1 MLQNMIQPAPEDGRP
16 YDPEAEAVAV
26 AEIAV
31 EAGIFVEDAPTESA
45 PDTST
50 EPTSAPAPAPASAP
64 APGAYEELL
73 GEIARLSGAVDD
85 VKATLGIVLK
95 NQEVILEKL
104 ATLGGIPTPAPTPAP
119 TPTDDVEYDILPSCY
134 EPSVGEATPS
144 QPVQMVLGT
153 RTRQRPVRYE
163 DYTPAAK
170 KPKFKDPVT
179 ILPLKVLDQD
189 MLTTFNRW
197 VLGEIDNSRPRKL
210 ECCDGTPV
218 WFLKLKVAKE
228 WLAETVSLLCLL
240 EHLSHFNNPLFL
252 NVTLFICSISTL
264 RIILY
269 GDVFLSCRRR
279 TP

>member
-50 EPTSAPAPAPASAP
+50 EPTSAPAP
-64 APGAYEELL
+64 GAYEEVL

-85 VKATLGIVLK
+85 VKATLSIVLK

-104 ATLGGIPTPAPTPAP
+104 ATLGGIPTPAPTPSHTHAP

-144 QPVQMVLGT
+144 QPVQTVLGT
-153 RTRQRPVRYE
+153 T
-163 DYTPAAK
+163 
-170 KPKFKDPVT
+170 
-179 ILPLKVLDQD
+179 
-189 MLTTFNRW
+189 
-197 VLGEIDNSRPRKL
+197 
-210 ECCDGTPV
+210 
-218 WFLKLKVAKE
+218 
-228 WLAETVSLLCLL
+228 
-240 EHLSHFNNPLFL
+240 NP
-252 NVTLFICSISTL
+252 
-264 RIILY
+264 
-269 GDVFLSCRRR
+269 
-279 TP
+279 